1 MTSRSVSGRVYDA
14 AAQRGIAG
22 ISVSNGDAI
31 VRTDTDGRYSLVIDP
46 SLDRYVFVS
55 VPAGYRPQERF
66 YALLNGEALSGSLD
80 FPLVPAPERSRDRFR
95 LLHLSDTHVVLDDSG
110 AVSQE
115 VLARDL
121 NAYVGDLALD
131 LAVVTGDLTNM
142 GTVPEL
148 ESYRA
153 AIDSVSVPVYS
164 VFGGHDGNI
173 ERRSSDAD
181 MPCTRNF
188 EATLGPTYYS
198 FDWGPY
204 HFVVYATEDNYFTV
218 AGRARKERWL
228 WADLAMQPPH
238 RKSVL
243 LHHISPDADL
253 LKRFRENNGALVLHG
268 HWHSSRVFTIGETI
282 VASAASACFGGI
294 DTRPRGCRVITC
306 TPQGIETEL
315 HPGTLPTNRKRSAHE
330 ATSFRT
336 HGSAPP
342 SVAIGEDTFSLGW
355 QHDLKSPLHR
365 AAPVACKD
373 SVLVSLHSER
383 LPARNGVASLDSH
396 NGEEQWFYPTDS
408 SIKNRV
414 DVISESQDSG
424 ESGGSDFCAALTVS
438 GELHLIATATGKR
451 EWMAALPKHPLR
463 WVYSAPAHN
472 SEYIIAGSKAGYGA
486 YDIATGQQ
494 QWYFAPGDGD
504 EWPSYICPQVY
515 DEELCIVLVQR
526 RGFLALNMADG
537 EIVWEQNLPVEYFCG
552 SPVLAGDVVVVSS
565 ASPHTGASL
574 TGGQSGDLAVLEA
587 RTGKVVAHFPQALA
601 GYATG
606 VAVADNHIYAA
617 TAAGTVHCYDMQAGS
632 LVWQFQSGEDLLDMT
647 PYKRGI
653 RSLLA
658 APVPMNGH
666 VLVGGCDGWLYVLD
680 SATGT
685 CTDRAYFD
693 APLAAAPCLTP
704 DGFCVG
710 TYGGTL
716 SSYRSARST

>member
-1 MTSRSVSGRVYDA
+1 MASRNVRGRVYDA
-14 AAQRGIAG
+14 ASNAG
-22 ISVSNGDAI
+22 IEGVPVSNGDI
-31 VRTDTDGRYSLVIDP
+31 IMRTDSDGSYSLTVDP
-46 SLDRYVFVS
+46 QQDRYTFIS
-55 VPAGYRPQERF
+55 VPAGYRPQDQF
-66 YALLNGEALSGSLD
+66 YALLPGEPPREPLD
-80 FPLVPAPERSRDRFR
+80 FPLIHAPERSRDSFR

-115 VLARDL
+115 VLAQDL
-121 NAYVGDLALD
+121 SAYVGDLAPD

-181 MPCTRNF
+181 TPCTRNF

-198 FDWGPY
+198 FDWGEY
-204 HFVVYATEDNYFTV
+204 HFVVYATEDSYFTT

-228 WADLAMQPPH
+228 WADLAMQPRD

-243 LHHISPDADL
+243 MLHISPDEAL
-253 LKRFRENNGALVLHG
+253 LERFRRNNGALILHG

-294 DTRPRGCRVITC
+294 DTRPRGCRVVSC

-315 HPGTLPTNRKRSAHE
+315 HAGTLATKRKRTSHE
-330 ATSFRT
+330 ETSSRA
-336 HGSAPP
+336 HGSAPTG
-342 SVAIGEDTFSLGW
+342 VAIGEDTFSLGW

-365 AAPVACKD
+365 AAPVACKE
-373 SVLVSLHSER
+373 SVLVGLHSER
-383 LPARNGVASLDSH
+383 LPGRNGVASLDSH

-414 DVISESQDSG
+414 DVFSENQSSG
-424 ESGGSDFCAALTVS
+424 ENGGSDFCAALTVT
-438 GELHLIATATGKR
+438 GELHLIA
-451 EWMAALPKHPLR
+451 AANGERVWTVELPQHPLR

-472 SEYIIAGSKAGYGA
+472 GEYVIAGSKAGYGA

-494 QWYFAPGDGD
+494 QWHFAPSDGD

-515 DEELCIVLVQR
+515 KDELCIVLVQR
-526 RGFLALNMADG
+526 RGIVALNMADG
-537 EIVWEQNLPVEYFCG
+537 EIVWEQNLPVEYFCA
-552 SPVLAGDVVVVSS
+552 SPVLAGDLVVVSS
-565 ASPHTGASL
+565 AAPHTGASL
-574 TGGQSGDLAVLEA
+574 TGGRAGDLAVLEA
-587 RTGKVVAHFPQALA
+587 STGKVVAHHPQALA

-617 TAAGTVHCYDMQAGS
+617 TAAGTVHCYDLRAGAQT
-632 LVWQFQSGEDLLDMT
+632 WEFRSGDDLLDMT

-658 APVPMNGH
+658 APVPMNGS
-666 VLVGGCDGWLYVLD
+666 VLVGGCDGWLSVLD
-680 SATGT
+680 NNTGT
-685 CTDRAYFD
+685 CTDRAYFG
-693 APLAAAPCLTP
+693 APLTASPCLTS
-704 DGFCVG
+704 DGFCIG
-710 TYGGTL
+710 TYGGSL
-716 SSYRSARST
+716 SAYSAAR